1 MGYNRAKKKMRKTL
15 LIVVVTTVLTAFA
28 MSSCATLSDPSF
40 HEGFRQ
46 GWNSTCPAGY
56 EY

>member
-1 MGYNRAKKKMRKTL
+1 MGYIRAKKKMRKTL